1 MPVNSEHPA
10 YKKRATD
17 WKTCRDAF
25 EGQAAIK
32 NAGIAYLPRL
42 TEQLDQEY
50 AAYKTRALFYS
61 ITNKT
66 VSALVGMATTKPP
79 TLVHPTEM
87 DFYFKDDSG
96 VQFYEIL
103 SRALSENLLLGRY
116 GVLVDRPVN
125 GGRPIISGYEA
136 ESIINWRTD
145 ENGNPTLVVLKEI
158 IEVQDLTDPYLVTPT
173 VQYRVLKLTWI
184 NGVMTYTVELFDE
197 DSKAKGGPVIPVNT
211 GKPMDFIPFFAVNP
225 LGVGWANVKPPML
238 DIVDINISHYRSSAD
253 LEHGRH
259 FTGLPTPIV
268 SGVDA
273 SSKMAI
279 GSTTAWVLP
288 EAGAKAYFL
297 EFTGQGLLSLEK
309 ALAEKQSQLASLSA
323 RLIGQSSNG
332 SEAAETVRLR
342 YTSETASLTS
352 VVRAVEALLN
362 RVYTT
367 VATME
372 GLESSSVSVLI
383 DKDFLGAK
391 MPPAEVKSMVES
403 FISGGISKETLVF
416 NLRRGDVLPPGR
428 DDKEE
433 LASIKIP
440 ETSNVAQ
447 NNNPGNIQ

>member
-1 MPVNSEHPA
+1 MPVNSTHPA
-10 YKKRATD
+10 YTKRVTD

-32 NAGIAYLPRL
+32 EGGTAYLPKL
-42 TEQLDQEY
+42 TEQSDAEY
-50 AAYKTRALFYS
+50 KAYKQRALFYS

-66 VSALVGMATTKPP
+66 VSALVGMATTKAP
-79 TLVHPTEM
+79 TITHPAQM
-87 DFYFKDDSG
+87 DSYFKDDSG
-96 VQFYEIL
+96 VQFYEML

-116 GVLVDRPVN
+116 GILVDRPVT
-125 GGRPIISGYEA
+125 GGKPVIAGYEA

-145 ENGNPTLVVLKEI
+145 EHGNPTLVVLKEI
-158 IEVQDLTDPYLVTPT
+158 VEVQDLVDIYLVTPT
-173 VQYRVLKLTWI
+173 VQYRVLKLVPVD
-184 NGVMTYTVELFDE
+184 GAMTYTVELFDE
-197 DSKAKGGPVIPVNT
+197 DSKSKGAPITPVNT
-211 GKPMDFIPFFAVNP
+211 GKPMDYIPFFAVNP

-259 FTGLPTPIV
+259 FTGLPTPVV
-268 SGVDA
+268 SGVDGA
-273 SSKMAI
+273 SKMAI

-367 VATME
+367 VAKME
-372 GLESSSVSVLI
+372 GLEETSVSVLI
-383 DKDFLGAK
+383 DKDFLGSK
-391 MPPAEVKSMVES
+391 MPPAEVKSLVES

-416 NLRRGDVLPPGR
+416 NLRRGDVLPPSR

-440 ETSNVAQ
+440 EKSNVAP
-447 NNNPGNIQ
+447 NSNPENIP